1 MFRECSKKVII
12 NIMNLEIKNL
22 KVKILDS
29 DKEIIKDTSFY
40 IKESEVISITGKN
53 GSGKSS
59 LLSAIFK
66 HPNYEI
72 IYGEII
78 LNTVNEEIDLTNLKT
93 FEIAKQG
100 LYLSLQHVPEIEG
113 VNLLQFLYRSYKNIS
128 LSPTLSQGKGELENN
143 LSVLDF
149 NKNILEFCKKYEI
162 NEEFLKRDLNV
173 GFSGGEK
180 KQAEMLHLFAL
191 KPKFVFMDEIDSG
204 VDKAAI
210 KKVFSIINDMKSE
223 GVAFCIISHRDNLED
238 LIKVD
243 RVYEMKDGVLNKN

>member
-1 MFRECSKKVII
+1 MQLKIQ
-12 NIMNLEIKNL
+12 NL
-22 KVKILDS
+22 KIKIS
-29 DKEIIKDTSFY
+29 GHEKEIISSASFDL
-40 IKESEVISITGKN
+40 KEGEIISITGEN

-72 IYGEII
+72 LEGKII
-78 LNTVNEEIDLTNLKT
+78 LEKDVEEIDLTNFKT

-113 VNLLQFLYRSYKNIS
+113 VNLLQFLYRSYKNVDEKNI
-128 LSPTLSQGKGELENN
+128 

-149 NKNILEFCKKYEI
+149 NKEIIAFCKKYQIE
-162 NEEFLKRDLNV
+162 EEFLKRDLNV

-180 KQAEMLHLFAL
+180 KQAEMLHLFAM

-204 VDKAAI
+204 VDKDAI
-210 KKVFSIINDMKSE
+210 KKVFKIMNDFNKE
-223 GVAFCIISHRDNLED
+223 FGTAFCIISHRED
-238 LIKVD
+238 LEKLIKID
-243 RVYEMKDGVLNKN
+243 RVYEMSEGKLNLC

>member
-1 MFRECSKKVII
+1 
-12 NIMNLEIKNL
+12 MNLEIKNL
-22 KVKILDS
+22 KVKILDG
-29 DKEIIKDTSFY
+29 DKEIIKDANFEIGSG
-40 IKESEVISITGKN
+40 EVISITGKN

-72 IYGEII
+72 ISGEII
-78 LNTVNEEIDLTNLKT
+78 LYNGSEEINLTNLKT

-113 VNLLQFLYRSYKNIS
+113 VNLLQFLYRSYKNMS
-128 LSPTLSQGKGELENN
+128 EENN

-149 NKNILEFCKKYEI
+149 NKEILGFCKKYEI
-162 NEEFLKRDLNV
+162 SEEFLKRDLNV

>member
-1 MFRECSKKVII
+1 MK
-12 NIMNLEIKNL
+12 LEIKNL
-22 KVKILDS
+22 KIKIIDNHKS
-29 DKEIIKDTSFY
+29 IIENANFNL
-40 IKESEVISITGKN
+40 ESGEAISIIGEN

-66 HPNYEI
+66 HPNFDIEE
-72 IYGEII
+72 GEII
-78 LNTVNEEIDLTNLKT
+78 LEKNNQKINISDLET
-93 FEIAKQG
+93 FEIAKHG

-128 LSPTLSQGKGELENN
+128 EDND

-162 NEEFLKRDLNV
+162 SEEFLKRDLNV

-191 KPKFVFMDEIDSG
+191 KPNFVFMDEIDSG

-210 KKVFSIINDMKSE
+210 KKVFNIINDLRNE
-223 GVAFCIISHRDNLED
+223 GTAFCIISHRDNLGE
-238 LIKVD
+238 LIKID
-243 RVYEMKDGVLNKN
+243 KVYEMKDGVLKEN

>member
-1 MFRECSKKVII
+1 MK
-12 NIMNLEIKNL
+12 LEVKNL
-22 KVKILDS
+22 KVELLDNS
-29 DKEIIKDTSFY
+29 KEIV
-40 IKESEVISITGKN
+40 KEANFFIEKGEAVSVTGKN

-72 IYGEII
+72 TAGEII
-78 LNTVNEEIDLTNLKT
+78 LEKDNEKIDLTNLKT

-113 VNLLQFLYRSYKNIS
+113 VNLLQFLYRSYKNMS
-128 LSPTLSQGKGELENN
+128 ENN
-143 LSVLDF
+143 DLSVLDF
-149 NKNILEFCKKYEI
+149 NRKITEFCDKYEI
-162 NEEFLKRDLNV
+162 STEFLKRDLNV

-191 KPKFVFMDEIDSG
+191 KPNFVFMDEIDSG

-210 KKVFSIINDMKSE
+210 KKVFNIINDLRNE
-223 GVAFCIISHRDNLED
+223 GTAFCIISHRDNLED
-238 LIKVD
+238 LIKID
-243 RVYEMKDGVLNKN
+243 RVYEMKDGVLHKN

>member
-1 MFRECSKKVII
+1 
-12 NIMNLEIKNL
+12 MNLKIENL
-22 KVKILDS
+22 KVKLNEL
-29 DKEIIKDTSFY
+29 DKEIISDASFELNAGE
-40 IKESEVISITGKN
+40 IILLNGEN

-66 HPNYEI
+66 HPNYNIESGKI
-72 IYGEII
+72 F
-78 LNTVNEEIDLTNLKT
+78 LNNEKEETDLTNLKT

-128 LSPTLSQGKGELENN
+128 EDNS

-149 NKNILEFCKKYEI
+149 NKELISFCDKYDI
-162 NEEFLKRDLNV
+162 NKDFLKRDLNV

-204 VDKAAI
+204 VDKEAI
-210 KKVFSIINDMKSE
+210 KKVFKIINDFNKE
-223 GVAFCIISHRDNLED
+223 HGVAFCIISHREKLED
-238 LIKVD
+238 LIKID
-243 RVYEMKDGVLNKN
+243 RSYEMKDGKLNLC

>member
-1 MFRECSKKVII
+1 
-12 NIMNLEIKNL
+12 MNLEIKNL
-22 KVKILDS
+22 KVRLVENK
-29 DKEIIKDTSFY
+29 KEIISEASFRL
-40 IKESEVISITGKN
+40 KEKEIILLNGEN

-72 IYGEII
+72 ESGEII
-78 LNTVNEEIDLTNLKT
+78 LEKDKEKINLTNLKT
-93 FEIAKQG
+93 FEIVKLG

-113 VNLLQFLYRSYKNIS
+113 VNLFQFLYRSYKNVDEKNN
-128 LSPTLSQGKGELENN
+128 LSILEFNKELENFC
-143 LSVLDF
+143 SKYDI
-149 NKNILEFCKKYEI
+149 NK
-162 NEEFLKRDLNV
+162 EFLKRDLNR

-204 VDKAAI
+204 VDKEAI
-210 KKVFSIINDMKSE
+210 KKVFKIINDFNKE
-223 GVAFCIISHRDNLED
+223 YGTAFCIISHREKLEE

-243 RVYEMKDGVLNKN
+243 KIYEMELGILHLN